1 MNFFSLE
8 LKFAMIDY
16 KRTLNSLSFSYLKVK
31 SEKQTVT
38 QSMANT
44 LFFFHNENRD
54 LNSYKD
60 IINF

>member
-1 MNFFSLE
+1 MFSLE

-16 KRTLNSLSFSYLKVK
+16 KRTMNILSLSYLKVK

-38 QSMANT
+38 QSIANT
-44 LFFFHNENRD
+44 LFFLNENRD
-54 LNSYKD
+54 LNLYKD